1 MTRPILTEATL
12 PTPEAT
18 LPETG
23 RNLFEGAQRAG
34 AAFGSALKAQVRA
47 HPYQAILV
55 AGGVGYALAGGLLA
69 PAASRLLRGGARFLI
84 MPMLAAVAESVAE
97 VASQLLAEREQ
108 RRP

>member
-1 MTRPILTEATL
+1 MLTEASH
-12 PTPEAT
+12 PSFRER

-23 RNLFEGAQRAG
+23 RSLFDGAQRVG
-34 AAFGSALKAQVRA
+34 AAFGTALKAQVRA
-47 HPYQAILV
+47 HPYQALLV

-84 MPMLAAVAESVAE
+84 MPMMAAVAESVAE
-97 VASQLLAEREQ
+97 VASELMAERDQ